1 MNKITLSAT
10 DVAMA
15 KRFNI
20 PLEEYARRVKATKL
34 ESGMRISEAIRTLV
48 TQPVTQ
54 EDRMRVLN
62 KIWQYDIASMSYKM
76 LDDIRQAPNDD
87 CIYRVSICPDGV
99 DIICFGMGVD
109 TVHDGHYINADVLP
123 KWVQE
128 RLAVLMMMT
137 YTPPTEEVEG
147 VGRRISRDV
156 YWVYKPDDVM

>member
-34 ESGMRISEAIRTLV
+34 EGGIRVSEAIRTLV

-76 LDDIRQAPNDD
+76 LDGIREAPNDD

-99 DIICFGMGVD
+99 DIVCFGMGVD

-128 RLAVLMMMT
+128 RLAVLMMMS
-137 YTPPTEEVEG
+137 YAPPTEEVEG

-156 YWVYKPDDVM
+156 YWVYKPDGVM

>member
-1 MNKITLSAT
+1 MNKTILSAT
-10 DVAMA
+10 HVAMA
-15 KRFNI
+15 KRFGI
-20 PLEEYARRVKATKL
+20 PLEEYARRIRQTEFREGTRVSDAV
-34 ESGMRISEAIRTLV
+34 RTLV

-54 EDRMRVLN
+54 EDRLHVLN
-62 KIWQYDIASMSYKM
+62 RIWQHDIACMSYKM
-76 LDDIRQAPNDD
+76 LDGMQQAPNDD

-128 RLAVLMMMT
+128 RLAVLMMMS
-137 YTPPTEEVEG
+137 YAPPTEEVEG

-156 YWVYKPDDVM
+156 YWVYKPDSVM

>member
-1 MNKITLSAT
+1 MSKITITAT
-10 DVAMA
+10 DVAVA
-15 KRFNI
+15 TRFNI
-20 PLEEYARRVKATKL
+20 PLEEYARRLSYTKFA
-34 ESGMRISEAIRTLV
+34 EGSSIPDAIRMLV
-48 TQPVTQ
+48 TRPITQ

-62 KIWQYDIASMSYKM
+62 RIWQSDIHSMSYKM
-76 LDDIRQAPNDD
+76 LEGMPLADDDH
-87 CIYRVSICPDGV
+87 IYRVSVCPDGV
-99 DIICFGMGVD
+99 DVVCFGLGID

-156 YWVYKPDDVM
+156 YWVYKPMDVA

>member
-1 MNKITLSAT
+1 MSKITLSAT

-20 PLEEYARRVKATKL
+20 PLEEYAHRVKATKL
-34 ESGMRISEAIRTLV
+34 EGGMRVSEAIRTLV

-62 KIWQYDIASMSYKM
+62 KIWQYDIADMSYKM
-76 LDDIRQAPNDD
+76 LENMPVASDDH
-87 CIYRVSICPDGV
+87 IYRVSICPDGV

-156 YWVYKPDDVM
+156 YWVYKPDGVM

>member
-10 DVAMA
+10 EVAMA
-15 KRFNI
+15 KRFGI
-20 PLEEYARRVKATKL
+20 PVEEYARRVKATKL
-34 ESGMRISEAIRTLV
+34 ESGMRVSEAIRILV
-48 TQPVTQ
+48 TQPVPR
-54 EDRMRVLN
+54 EDRLHVLN

-76 LDDIRQAPNDD
+76 LENMPLANDD
-87 CIYRVSICPDGV
+87 CIYRVSVCPDGV
-99 DIICFGMGVD
+99 DVVCFGMGVD
-109 TVHDGHYINADVLP
+109 TKHDGHYINADVLP